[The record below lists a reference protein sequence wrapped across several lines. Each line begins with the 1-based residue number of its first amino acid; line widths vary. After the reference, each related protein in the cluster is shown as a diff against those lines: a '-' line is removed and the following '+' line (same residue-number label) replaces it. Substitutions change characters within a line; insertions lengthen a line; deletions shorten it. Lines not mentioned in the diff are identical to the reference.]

1 MPVGLPSLITR
12 HPSFIARFHEM
23 DASTFELARQLIA
36 RRSVTPK
43 DDGCLDLIAARLEPL
58 GFRGERIGANGVD
71 NWWARRGTS
80 SPLLC
85 FAGHTDVVPTGPLE
99 HWTSDPFAPA
109 VRDGVL
115 YGRGAADMKTSL
127 AAFVTAIERFV
138 AAHPNHA
145 GSIAVLFTSDEE
157 GPAVDGTVKVVETLR
172 ERGECPDYCVV
183 GEPTCVS
190 RLGDMIK
197 NGRRGSLSGSLV
209 VKGVQGHVAY
219 PHLAKNPIHEFAGA
233 LAELAATEWDRGN
246 EFFPPT
252 TWQVSN
258 LNAGTGA
265 NNVIPGEAHV
275 KFNFRFSTASTLE
288 SLQTRVVGI
297 LDKHGLNYDLEWRY
311 DGRPFLTRPGDLVD
325 AVGRAIKTVTGIETK
340 LSTTGGTSDGRF
352 IADICPQVI
361 EFGPPNASIHK
372 VNECI
377 AVADI
382 EPLSRIYEQVLINL
396 LVK

>member
-1 MPVGLPSLITR
+1 M
-12 HPSFIARFHEM
+12 
-23 DASTFELARQLIA
+23 ASTLDLAHQLIS
-36 RRSVTPK
+36 RRSVTPH
-43 DDGCLDLIAARLEPL
+43 DAGCLDLLAARLAPL
-58 GFRGERIGANGVD
+58 GFRCERINANSVG
-71 NWWARRGTS
+71 NLWARRGAAA
-80 SPLLC
+80 PLLC

-99 HWTSDPFAPA
+99 NWTSDPFTPT

-115 YGRGAADMKTSL
+115 YGRGASDMKTSL
-127 AAFVTAIERFV
+127 AAFVTAIEAFV
-138 AAHPNHA
+138 AAHPAHA

-157 GPAVDGTVKVVETLR
+157 GVAVDGTVRVVDALR
-172 ERGECPDYCVV
+172 ERGEKMDYCVV
-183 GEPTCVS
+183 GEPTCVQ

-197 NGRRGSLSGSLV
+197 NGRRGSLSGNLV
-209 VKGVQGHVAY
+209 VKGIQGHVAY
-219 PHLAKNPIHEFAGA
+219 PQLARNPVHEFGSA

-252 TWQVSN
+252 TWQISN
-258 LNAGTGA
+258 INAGTGA
-265 NNVIPGEAHV
+265 GNVIPGELHV

-297 LDKHGLNYDLEWRY
+297 LDKHGLQYDLEWRY
-311 DGRPFLTRPGDLVD
+311 DGRPFLTQPGDLVD

-340 LSTTGGTSDGRF
+340 ISTTGGTSDGRF

-361 EFGPPNASIHK
+361 EFGPPNGTIHK
-372 VNECI
+372 INECI

-382 EPLSRIYEQVLINL
+382 EPLSRIYQQILVNL